1 MNKSLKYL
9 FIISL
14 FVFTLFSAGQLY
26 GLINTVKGEFFYLT
40 LDKTGGGTGILLLV
54 TLFSIS
60 FIMGV
65 IALLRTIKQTKL
77 PMRLY
82 CDLCAI
88 LAFSWTAHQFVKE
101 LVFTRYYFLNPDLSN
116 LTNGLIGVTFLYG
129 FIFLSLTQSQKHTTN

>member
-14 FVFTLFSAGQLY
+14 FVFTLFSAEQLY

-40 LDKTGGGTGILLLV
+40 LDKTGEGKGILLLV

-60 FIMGV
+60 FIIGV
-65 IALLRTIKQTKL
+65 IALLRTIKQTKF

-88 LAFSWTAHQFVKE
+88 LAFPWTAHQFV
-101 LVFTRYYFLNPDLSN
+101 R
-116 LTNGLIGVTFLYG
+116 
-129 FIFLSLTQSQKHTTN
+129 

>member
-14 FVFTLFSAGQLY
+14 IVFTLFSVGQLY
-26 GLINTVKGEFFYLT
+26 GLINSVKSEFFYLT
-40 LDKTGGGTGILLLV
+40 IDKTGGGAGILILV

-65 IALLRTIKQTKL
+65 IALLRTIKQNKF

-82 CDLCAI
+82 CDLCAF
-88 LAFSWTAHQFVKE
+88 LALSWTAYQLVKE
-101 LVFTRYYFLNPDLSN
+101 LVFTRYYFLNLDFSN
-116 LTNGLIGVTFLYG
+116 LTTGLIGVSILYC
-129 FIFLSLTQSQKHTTN
+129 FIFLSLTQTQKHTTN